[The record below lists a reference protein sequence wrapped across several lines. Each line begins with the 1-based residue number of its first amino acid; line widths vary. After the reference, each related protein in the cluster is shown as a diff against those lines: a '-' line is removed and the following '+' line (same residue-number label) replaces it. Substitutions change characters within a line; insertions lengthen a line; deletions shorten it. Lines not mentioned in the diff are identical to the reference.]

1 MVYKAGIPIK
11 NGKLAITSARN
22 AARIEYSHFNGF
34 KLTVQSGL
42 ISIEAIAI
50 NYGP

>member
-22 AARIEYSHFNGF
+22 TARIEYSHFNGF
-34 KLTVQSGL
+34 KLTVESDQIFIKVICNFSF
-42 ISIEAIAI
+42 
-50 NYGP
+50 